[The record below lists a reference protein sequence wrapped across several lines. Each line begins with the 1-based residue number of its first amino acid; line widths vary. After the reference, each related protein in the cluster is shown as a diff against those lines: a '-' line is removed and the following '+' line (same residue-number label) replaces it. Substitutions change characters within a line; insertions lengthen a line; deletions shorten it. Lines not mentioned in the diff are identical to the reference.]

1 VTRASAAPVRLR
13 YKSDYRGGYKNYR
26 MLSHCLAR
34 PEIGLSHS
42 GRGSFRVL
50 TATFVAVCLPH
61 VATAAGEFRV
71 LHHQAVQI
79 QSRADTGAH
88 EHVTFD
94 AYGRRFE
101 LSLVPNE
108 RIRRALSG
116 KTQTMP
122 LQGTVD
128 GIQSS
133 WVRLT
138 RGAGGWRGMIFDGH
152 SLYAIEPASDIA
164 GTTVEPLAATGSAPV
179 VYRLDDALLPVE
191 QMSCEIVEAPKAA
204 STAAEAFSHLSHELQ
219 AQAATGELAAM
230 KQVRVGIVG
239 DFEFAN
245 LFATGTTTAEEAVTA
260 RMNIV
265 DGIFTSQLGVKLS
278 LAPLTIF
285 TNPNDPF
292 TSQTVA
298 GNLLNELRAF
308 RSGSAAQLALGL
320 THLMTGRDLDGDT
333 VGIAYIGA
341 VCDGANAAS
350 LSEGRRPTTLSAL
363 IAAHEIGHNFGAPHD
378 GETGACMSTPQTF
391 LMAPRLNG
399 SDQFSA
405 CSITQIQPYLNNSR
419 CLTAYN
425 PPDAA
430 LEIDKPAVP
439 AQTGTAFGASF
450 VVRAVGDD
458 ASNAVTV
465 TATLPTTVTITSV
478 TANGGSCTTGAGT
491 ATCTLGTLPSGD
503 TRQIDMNLTATESGS
518 LSINLLVDSSND
530 GNASNDGGTITV
542 SASGNPVVNPP
553 ATGGTTATGG
563 GGGGGGRIDFALL
576 ALLLSATLLKIR
588 GARLVCRAAR

>member
-1 VTRASAAPVRLR
+1 
-13 YKSDYRGGYKNYR
+13 
-26 MLSHCLAR
+26 MLSHVLAR

-42 GRGSFRVL
+42 GRGSFRIL
-50 TATFVAVCLPH
+50 TATFVALCLPH
-61 VATAAGEFRV
+61 VAAAAAGDFRV

-79 QSRADTGAH
+79 QNRADVGAQ

-101 LSLVPNE
+101 LSLSPNE

-116 KTQTMP
+116 HTQTMP

-128 GIQSS
+128 GIRNS

-138 RGAGGWRGMIFDGH
+138 RGAGGWRGMIFDGQ

-164 GTTVEPLAATGSAPV
+164 GATVEPLTVSGSAPV
-179 VYRLDDALLPVE
+179 VYRLDDALLPND
-191 QMSCEIVEAPKAA
+191 QMSCEIVTAPGTP

-219 AQAATGELAAM
+219 AQAATGELTAM
-230 KQVRVGIVG
+230 KQVRVGVVG

-245 LFATGTTTAEEAVTA
+245 LFAAGTTTAEDAIVA

-265 DGIFTSQLGVKLS
+265 DGIFSSQLGVKVS
-278 LAPLTIF
+278 LAPATIF
-285 TNPNDPF
+285 RNANDPF
-292 TSQTVA
+292 SSQTVP
-298 GNLLNELRAF
+298 GNLLAELRTY
-308 RSGSAAQLALGL
+308 RGGSAAQLSLGV

-333 VGIAYIGA
+333 VGIAYIGS

-350 LSEGRRPTTLSAL
+350 LSEGRRSTTQSAL

-378 GETGACMSTPQTF
+378 GEAGACASTPQTF

-405 CSITQIQPYLNNSR
+405 CSIAQIQPYINNSR

-430 LEIDKPAVP
+430 LEIGAPSMQ
-439 AQTGTAFGASF
+439 AQTGTAFVASF
-450 VVRAVGDD
+450 VVRALGDD
-458 ASNAVTV
+458 ASNEVMV

-478 TANGGSCTTGAGT
+478 TANGGTCTTGAGT
-491 ATCTLGTLPSGD
+491 ATCTLGTLAAGD
-503 TRQIDMNLTATESGS
+503 TRQIDLNLTATESGS
-518 LSINLLVDSSND
+518 LSVTLALDSSND
-530 GNASNDGGTITV
+530 ANASNDRGTITI
-542 SASGNPVVNPP
+542 SASGNPVANPIPP
-553 ATGGTTATGG
+553 AIGGTTGTGG
-563 GGGGGGRIDFALL
+563 GGGGKIDLALL
-576 ALLLSATLLKIR
+576 ALLLSVALLKAQ
-588 GARLVCRAAR
+588 GARGSRATSTPPADPSRPL